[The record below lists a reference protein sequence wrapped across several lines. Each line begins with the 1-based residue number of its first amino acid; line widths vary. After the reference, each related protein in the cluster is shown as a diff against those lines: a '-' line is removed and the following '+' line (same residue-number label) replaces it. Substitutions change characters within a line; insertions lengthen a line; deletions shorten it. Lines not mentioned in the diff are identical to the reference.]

1 MSGFKNWV
9 LSAVLFTA
17 VAGLHAAPHDSV
29 DVRLSV
35 PRPVLKGDVDV
46 VVTVTVTNTGS
57 SAVSLLKSQLPSS
70 GLEGPLFRITR
81 NDQRVS
87 YHGRVVKRAAPQA
100 NDVVRLEPGATLN
113 YDVELTAGYDLSQ
126 NGRYTIEYVSRGR
139 HGEAVSLA
147 SEPLYLWLEDRTTV
161 ATLAAAAPALD
172 VTAASLAFTNC
183 SASRQTTIRS
193 AITAATSYATSA
205 NTYLS
210 ATPSA
215 TQRFQKW
222 FGAYS
227 AATASVYT
235 SRWNTVKTHFS
246 ATEDAFK
253 NKAVTVD
260 CSCTD
265 TGTYAYV
272 YPTQPYKIYV
282 CGAFWSAPLTGTD
295 SKAGTLI
302 HEMTHFNVVA
312 GTDDWAYGQSAAA
325 ALAISNPTRAVDN
338 ADSHEYFAEN
348 TPSLP

>member
-1 MSGFKNWV
+1 MLGFKKWV
-9 LSAVLFTA
+9 LSAVFFTA
-17 VAGLHAAPHDSV
+17 MAGLHAAPRDSV

-46 VVTVTVTNTGS
+46 TVTVTLTNTGR

-70 GLEGPLFRITR
+70 SLEGPLFRITR
-81 NDQRVS
+81 NDEPVA

-100 NDVVRLEPGATLN
+100 ADVVQLEPGATLS

-139 HGEAVSLA
+139 HGDAVSLA

-161 ATLAAAAPALD
+161 ASLAAEAPVQPLA
-172 VTAASLAFTNC
+172 VTAASLAFSSC
-183 SASRQTTIRS
+183 SASRQTTIKS
-193 AITAATSYATSA
+193 AFTAATSYATSA
-205 NTYLS
+205 RSYLS
-210 ATPSA
+210 ATPSL
-215 TQRFQKW
+215 TPRFKKW
-222 FGAYS
+222 FGS
-227 AATASVYT
+227 ST
-235 SRWNTVKTHFS
+235 SRWSTVQAHF
-246 ATEDAFK
+246 AAAEDAFK

-265 TGTYAYV
+265 TGTFAYV

-282 CGAFWSAPLTGTD
+282 CGAFWNAPLTGTD

-325 ALAISNPTRAVDN
+325 ALAISNPARAVDN

-348 TPSLP
+348 NPALP